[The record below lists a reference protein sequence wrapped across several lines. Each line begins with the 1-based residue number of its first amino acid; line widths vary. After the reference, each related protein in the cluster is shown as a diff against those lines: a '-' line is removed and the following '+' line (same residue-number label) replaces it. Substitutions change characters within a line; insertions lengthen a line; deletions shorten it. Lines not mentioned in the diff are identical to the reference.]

1 MDNNNRL
8 SDQLLNEI
16 MQLEHEIDKI
26 MALNGNRE
34 DFVVKKYRSFI
45 LAKQHKL
52 KKLNNNY
59 RSQKK
64 DFNN

>member
-1 MDNNNRL
+1 MNSNSQL
-8 SDQLLNEI
+8 SDRLLHEI

-34 DFVVKKYRSFI
+34 NFVVKKYRSFI
-45 LAKQHKL
+45 QTKKNKL

-59 RSQKK
+59 HSLKK
-64 DFNN
+64 YFNN